1 MRVSWSRSTGPA
13 TNAVVMKTPTTL
25 MTPRICRMTN
35 GALRLTLPIAPPML
49 TASVV
54 TARNVSRKKKAPAI
68 RKTGCRSW

>member
-1 MRVSWSRSTGPA
+1 MPVRIVVASSVA
-13 TNAVVMKTPTTL
+13 TTT
-25 MTPRICRMTN
+25 TRAATFAPQS
-35 GALRLTLPIAPPML
+35 LTLPIDPPML